1 MTSPIRT
8 HAQKPAQSRPETS
21 KQPERKRERPASGRR
36 STAMPRAAGGAGDG
50 SDPRTGSAP
59 AGGAPFEFG
68 RIPVH
73 ARAPLGIQPRLRI
86 GAPGDAHEREA
97 DRVAD
102 LVARAPSSEH
112 APGRPGQR
120 GDSAS
125 AAPSPHVVGVS
136 GSAGRT
142 LDAGSRAFMES
153 RFGHDFSRVRVHTD
167 ADAARAADAVR
178 ARAYTVGRD
187 IVFGRGE
194 YAPASAEG
202 RRLLAH
208 ELTHVVQQRAAPG
221 LSDAH
226 AGPVETR
233 TSGGEA
239 VLQRSAIATW
249 TNASD
254 AERLATLS
262 ESRRK
267 KYLKQQTQVAQG
279 KTPKKPVSLPQ
290 LDKIL
295 TLTANYHHYDQY
307 PTPEG
312 PMLQFDRGIIQ
323 GVQKQFRIGGSPDF
337 WPGIKWK
344 KQDGTL
350 ADIGVRFNISFIE
363 HKLNPGSADW
373 ENYLGK
379 SMGADPAVKP
389 DPKENLL
396 LMRSIDELTD
406 RDIDM
411 PALMAKAKKIGLS
424 NFIFD
429 PSTATVVYTPSAS
442 GAVQT
447 LTLPDQALTVIRL
460 IREEARLQGLDAKL
474 KNDVLGYAGE
484 WAVTFDREKTAP
496 ASKVFD
502 KYRPVGS
509 TATLTSEERSALG
522 QTTTVPFSID
532 EQRRRL
538 VAVITHEIGHNIGM
552 DHSDFGIMGKD
563 AETDVY
569 RLQQVNLSPNALP
582 GMGGG
587 GLFEV
592 SLETRVPDLT
602 HENVQLL
609 VSRLQAMT
617 NYVLPVLAANT
628 AAEKPQLQDFADAPV
643 TAVKD
648 LMGNGDWK
656 TIFEDDLYASL
667 IAVPYTQARQ
677 DEMIAAGKINSADRA
692 IINAGMKTRGRL
704 VYDDWTK
711 LSPAA
716 QANIEADTLALIDEA
731 SAGVTYFPTPQEQT
745 AY

>member
-8 HAQKPAQSRPETS
+8 HAQKPAQSQPETS
-21 KQPERKRERPASGRR
+21 KQPERKRERPPSERR
-36 STAMPRAAGGAGDG
+36 AAAVPRAAGGAGEG
-50 SDPRTGSAP
+50 SDPRAGSAP
-59 AGGAPFEFG
+59 AGGASFEFG

-73 ARAPLGIQPRLRI
+73 ARAPLRVQPKLRI

-97 DRVAD
+97 DRVAE
-102 LVARAPSSEH
+102 LVARMPSPD
-112 APGRPGQR
+112 APGRSGER
-120 GDSAS
+120 GDRAS
-125 AAPSPHVVGVS
+125 ATSAPHAAGIA
-136 GSAGRT
+136 GSAGRA

-208 ELTHVVQQRAAPG
+208 ELTHVVQQRTAPG
-221 LSDAH
+221 LPSPA
-226 AGPVETR
+226 AAPVETR
-233 TSGGEA
+233 TAGAEA

-262 ESRRK
+262 ESRQK
-267 KYLKQQTQVAQG
+267 KYRKQQDRIAQG
-279 KTPKKPVSLPQ
+279 KTVKKPISLPP

-312 PMLQFDRGIIQ
+312 PMLLFDKEIIE
-323 GVQKQFRIGGSPDF
+323 GVRKQFRIGGAPDF

-350 ADIGVRFNISFIE
+350 VDIGVRFNISFIE
-363 HKLNPGSADW
+363 HKLNPGSPDW

-379 SMGADPAVKP
+379 SMAKDPAVQS

-396 LMRSIDELTD
+396 MMRSIDELTD
-406 RDIDM
+406 KDIDI
-411 PALMAKAKKIGLS
+411 PALMAKAKSIGLS
-424 NFIFD
+424 NFVFD
-429 PSTATVVYTPSAS
+429 PSTTTVIYTPSVS
-442 GAVQT
+442 GGAVQT
-447 LTLPDQALTVIRL
+447 LALPDQALTVIKL
-460 IREEARLQGLDAKL
+460 IREEAKLQGLDEKL

-496 ASKVFD
+496 AEKKFNT
-502 KYRPVGS
+502 YAPVS
-509 TATLTSEERSALG
+509 PTAKLTPGEKKMLG
-522 QTTTVPFSID
+522 RTTTLRYSLD
-532 EQRRRL
+532 EQRRRM
-538 VAVITHEIGHNIGM
+538 VAVVTHEIGHNIGM
-552 DHSDFGIMGKD
+552 AHSDFGIMGKD
-563 AETDVY
+563 AETEMWHQ
-569 RLQQVNLSPNALP
+569 QQVTT
-582 GMGGG
+582 
-587 GLFEV
+587 GLMEV
-592 SLETRVPDLT
+592 SVETRLPDLA

-609 VSRLQAMT
+609 VHRLQAMT

-628 AAEKPQLQDFADAPV
+628 AAEKPQLQDFTDVPV
-643 TAVKD
+643 DKVKD
-648 LMGNGDWK
+648 LMTNKDWK
-656 TIFEDDLYASL
+656 KIFDDDLYASL
-667 IAVPYTQARQ
+667 VAVPYTKARQ
-677 DEMIAAGKINSADRA
+677 DEMLAAGQLTATDPG
-692 IINAGMKTRGRL
+692 IIDAAMKARGRL
-704 VYDDWTK
+704 TYDDWTK
-711 LSPAA
+711 LSVIA
-716 QANIEADTLALIDEA
+716 QTNIEAATLKLIGEA
-731 SAGVTYFPTPQEQT
+731 SAGVTYFASATEQT